1 MLVSQAHDTVARRIP
16 VNASMERTTRTGA
29 ALAAL
34 FSLSLPAQQEPSP
47 TPAYRLAQ
55 AKLLEARGDVAAA
68 RRTLEEALAQAN
80 DADRASL
87 QAALAALPQDGKT
100 PASAMAGNGAGQ
112 SDGPAEARLRALL
125 QFQEAQLAPTQD
137 PVARLLAVLER
148 GPFTVPEIA
157 EASAQLETLG
167 PLVVPPL
174 LAALPKAGP
183 FGVGHAIRILG
194 HHTDARIAPAILAR
208 ANADPAIAQLAI
220 EASQDMHDA
229 VRAALLTGLDET
241 KLPPAVQRQFAEV
254 MDSVPGLEPRR
265 RALVTR
271 LADEPSVQG
280 DLVQM
285 LRQENAPWVRDVL
298 ARLRTANNP
307 TVAASATLYWLMAQP
322 TIDEASALPA
332 IQALEPRHRWWVAR
346 QVTQRHTSWAKVAV
360 LGLGGD
366 LDNLDTQPWFQKVE
380 WRRGGAEAA
389 LALLAVAKADPEV
402 GKRLV
407 GHFCDLAA
415 AGWTVPPE
423 HEGALA
429 ALWPGALAMALPAD
443 DEARALAAW
452 NRLEPDARVRF
463 VDKFVDLERPWHRVV
478 GAQLASVEKFDD
490 VHDAWLQRDWTGTPP
505 DAAAALVA
513 LAERFPSMPN
523 GYAERPRPATS
534 GPRNWL
540 PLLVRACERTPEL
553 PPAILVALVR
563 AGDTHAWR
571 ALTRRAPV
579 AALAIARAPDNPWHE
594 GLPRLLGEHGTADD
608 VPTLERLLGWHGLS
622 RDEVE
627 LVRPFVLRH
636 GLGNPTFLQRLAESH
651 EPAERSLATRIAA
664 RLQIAQLEEFLC
676 SADLPIEVAEAAI
689 RALQSQVRTA
699 DAPALAKALAS
710 TAAREP
716 LSPWAL
722 SVVLDLMTRCGS
734 TECLPALRKALADA
748 RLGDWRSQIAATM
761 ISLPGPEWP
770 AMLRDLLAHPD
781 ARVVGAAL
789 VAVRPGQDRELLAVA
804 TKALVANLRTL
815 PEVDAFFDGL
825 EPAAR
830 AEAANAV
837 LQAPDFDQCSAAV
850 ATCALRALGSLKDA
864 RFATDLAR
872 GARHQDAMVRCAAA
886 EQLGRL
892 FVREAAP
899 FLLDLLKDDHQD
911 VRNTAKERLELLGDY
926 LDGRAKWDARL
937 QPK

>member
-1 MLVSQAHDTVARRIP
+1 MQCGFP

-34 FSLSLPAQQEPSP
+34 FSLLALPAQQEPS
-47 TPAYRLAQ
+47 TSPAYRLAQ
-55 AKLLEARGDVAAA
+55 AKLAEARGDVAAA
-68 RRTLEEALAQAN
+68 RRTLEEALAKAN
-80 DADRASL
+80 DADKAVLRE
-87 QAALAALPQDGKT
+87 ALAALTQDGTAPTADESGILKLLEDQAAAT
-100 PASAMAGNGAGQ
+100 RVR
-112 SDGPAEARLRALL
+112 ELL
-125 QFQEAQLAPTQD
+125 QQRGFAPATTQD
-137 PVARLLAVLER
+137 PVQHL
-148 GPFTVPEIA
+148 IA
-157 EASAQLETLG
+157 MLDEGSSDVNVVASAIDQLQNLG
-167 PLVVPPL
+167 PLAVPPL
-174 LAALPKAGP
+174 LAGLPKAGP
-183 FGVGHAIRILG
+183 FGVGHTIRLLARHI
-194 HHTDARIAPAILAR
+194 DPRIAPAILAR
-208 ANADPAIAQLAI
+208 ANADPLIAQVAI
-220 EASQDMHDA
+220 DASQEMNDS
-229 VRAALLTGLDET
+229 VRETLLTGLDET
-241 KLPPAVQRQFAEV
+241 KLPPPIQLQFAEV

-271 LADEPSVQG
+271 LADEPSVQS
-280 DLVQM
+280 DLVHL
-285 LRQENAPWVRDVL
+285 LRQKNAPWVRDVL
-298 ARLRTANNP
+298 ARLRTANHP

-332 IQALEPRHRWWVAR
+332 IQALEPRHHWWVAR
-346 QVTQRHTSWAKVAV
+346 QVTQRHTDWARVAV

-389 LALLAVAKADPEV
+389 LALLAVAKAAPEV

-423 HEGALA
+423 HEDALA

-452 NRLEPDARVRF
+452 NRLDPDARVRF
-463 VDKFVDLERPWHRVV
+463 VDKLVDLERPWHRVV

-513 LAERFPSMPN
+513 LVERFPSMPN
-523 GYAERPRPATS
+523 GYAERPRPATG

-563 AGDTHAWR
+563 AGDTLAWR

-579 AALAIARAPDNPWHE
+579 AALAIARAPDNAWHE

-622 RDEVE
+622 RAEVE

-636 GLGNPTFLQRLAESH
+636 GLGNPTLLQRLGASH
-651 EPAERSLATRIAA
+651 EQAERSLAARVAA
-664 RLQIAQLEEFLC
+664 RLRIAQLEEFLC
-676 SADLPIEVAEAAI
+676 STDLPIEVADAAMI
-689 RALQSQVRTA
+689 ELRSQVRTA
-699 DAPALAKALAS
+699 DAPTLAKALAA

-722 SVVLDLMTRCGS
+722 LAVLDLMTRCGS
-734 TECLPALRKALADA
+734 TDCLPALRKALDDE

-830 AEAANAV
+830 AEAAIAV
-837 LQAPDFDQCSAAV
+837 LQAPDFDRCSAAV

-872 GARHQDAMVRCAAA
+872 GARHPDAMVRCAAA

-892 FVREAAP
+892 FTREAAP

-911 VRNTAKERLELLGDY
+911 VRNKAKERLDLLADY
-926 LDGRAKWDARL
+926 LDGRARWDARL